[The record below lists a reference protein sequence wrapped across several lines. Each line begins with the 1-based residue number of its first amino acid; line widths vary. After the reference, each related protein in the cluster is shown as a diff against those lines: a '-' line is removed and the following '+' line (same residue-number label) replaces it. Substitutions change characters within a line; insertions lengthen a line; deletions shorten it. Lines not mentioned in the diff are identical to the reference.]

1 MGGLG
6 GLGGVSGMGGIMTPQ
21 LSVQL
26 DSAVVWL
33 AADKITGLA
42 QGAAVSSWT
51 NAGSLGSAFTQAT
64 ESLQPAYQASVAAL
78 NNNPAV
84 RFTSDRMSLA
94 SGNFTVFS
102 LYAAIVPTG
111 TGYREVL
118 SKGSDASNRNLYS
131 IAYQTTDVWV
141 FGFTSAPGTYRE
153 VQSDA
158 ALISGSAAIVGGIWN
173 GTTITNDLNGT
184 IKTADPGD
192 TPQQVGTSL
201 FIGDLMDTG
210 TEFFSQDIAEILFF
224 DIVLSVAQR
233 NLVRRYL
240 GAKYGV
246 TVS

>member
-64 ESLQPAYQASVAAL
+64 ESLQPAYQTSVAAL
-78 NNNPAV
+78 NSKPAV
-84 RFTSDRMSLA
+84 RFTSDRMAIA
-94 SGNFTVFS
+94 SGHFTVFS
-102 LYAAIVPTG
+102 LYAAIVPAG

-118 SKGSDASNRNLYS
+118 SKGSDATNRNIYS
-131 IAYQTTDVWV
+131 LAYQDTDIWA
-141 FGFTSAPGTYRE
+141 FGFTSAAGIYRE
-153 VQSDA
+153 VQSDGA
-158 ALISGSAAIVGGIWN
+158 MTGGTAAIVGGTWD
-173 GTTITNDLNGT
+173 GTTIVNDLNGT
-184 IKTADPGD
+184 IKTADPGA

-201 FIGDLMDTG
+201 FIGDLIDSG

-246 TVS
+246 TVA